1 MRSVPRGFPKRE
13 VFPHLVW
20 LGRCKGI
27 RMTGLNF
34 LHAPSWTFTLSLKDV
49 EVLWGWPTLDSWKS
63 ALNFEEVKG
72 LEMSGVVC
80 QAAPAPASAPAMSFD
95 RVAGALVR
103 GCRALDNTRVFLRV
117 TGAASKDIR
126 LEVNDLARAQ
136 IPCEVDKSVGAD
148 TVSGVE
154 VKTGTP

>member
-1 MRSVPRGFPKRE
+1 V
-13 VFPHLVW
+13 VFNIRDYGAS
-20 LGRCKGI
+20 GRRTDDARASI
-27 RMTGLNF
+27 QQASPF
-34 LHAPSWTFTLSLKDV
+34 DQAQHALDFRRVRDLRLKDV

-80 QAAPAPASAPAMSFD
+80 RAAPAPVNAPAMSFD

-103 GCRALDNTRVFLRV
+103 GCRALDNTRVFLGV

-126 LEVNDLARAQ
+126 LEGNDLALAQ
-136 IPCEVDKSVGAD
+136 IPCEVDKSVGAGM
-148 TVSGVE
+148 VSGVE